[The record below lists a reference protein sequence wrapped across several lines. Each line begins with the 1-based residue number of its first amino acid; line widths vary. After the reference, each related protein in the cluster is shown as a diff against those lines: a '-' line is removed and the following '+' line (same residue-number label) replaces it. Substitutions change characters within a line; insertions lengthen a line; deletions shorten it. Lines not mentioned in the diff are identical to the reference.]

1 MEFNMKAVNPRQH
14 ESSDVTSVVKDLT
27 RLKYALSKLCSL
39 IMLSCLL
46 VSFLYSQPD
55 SATMTLIGKGERV
68 LNYNNYF
75 FKLDSIRRYYVE
87 RYITSSCM
95 SKQNWMLPTNESRE
109 KLKFGTIDIL
119 KEHPTDNNLFI
130 AQLVVTYKNKDW
142 KFQNKDQRCR
152 LLVVED
158 SSFLYNP
165 LKIQIGSTFFES
177 GLFKFVFS
185 KDSLKFYR
193 VNDIGLVLRMNKNTI
208 ERYAVFQY
216 NEKVFSQESF
226 IKRIFTFLGN

>member
-1 MEFNMKAVNPRQH
+1 MKAVNPRQH
-14 ESSDVTSVVKDLT
+14 ESSDVTRVVKDLT

-39 IMLSCLL
+39 IMLSCFL
-46 VSFLYSQPD
+46 VSSLYSQHD
-55 SATMTLIGKGERV
+55 STSKTEINTEERV
-68 LNYNNYF
+68 LSYNNYF
-75 FKLDSIRRYYVE
+75 FKLDSIKRYYHE
-87 RYITSSCM
+87 RYITSSCL
-95 SKQNWMLPTNESRE
+95 SKQNWLLSTKESSE

-152 LLVVED
+152 ILVVVD

-216 NEKVFSQESF
+216 NEKVLSQVSF
-226 IKRIFTFLGN
+226 VKRICTLIGN